1 MIIFPAI
8 DIQNGECVR
17 LTKGDFATAERVA
30 EDPLQTALSF
40 QEAGAEWIHMVD
52 LDGAKTAQTVNR
64 SVFLAVAKETKL
76 KVEVGGGIRDVKT
89 AEYYLEHGVERVI
102 LGSAAVRNPKM
113 VAELVREYGDRI
125 VVGIDAENGIVKIDG
140 WQNTGHVNFIALA
153 RTMEY
158 IGVRHIIYTDISKDG
173 TLSGPNLAELRRLR
187 DSAHVNVI
195 ASGGIH
201 NLDDI
206 TELGKLRLYG
216 AICGKSLYHGTL
228 DLREAIEE
236 GAKYTP
242 VEIPDP
248 EELEAAEEAAYQEA
262 ENRKA
267 KAQQQRSSN
276 GGRARSER
284 PQPGEESRSSKN
296 TDGRRERQ
304 SGNPSRNRP
313 SGNATKNSAG
323 GPGGEGKRDP
333 SRTEPK
339 EKKPRTDSGSAPR
352 REGKPQGG
360 KAAENS
366 GGKPDARMP
375 SASGEDGRAPG
386 RSRPRHRS
394 RGRRGGG
401 KGTGSPKQAA
411 EGTPAKQGEK

>member
-64 SVFLAVAKETKL
+64 SVFLSVAKETKL
-76 KVEVGGGIRDVKT
+76 KVEVGGGIRDLKT
-89 AEYYLEHGVERVI
+89 AEYYLEHGIERVI
-102 LGSAAVRNPKM
+102 VGSAAVRNPKM
-113 VAELVREYGDRI
+113 VAELVREYGERI

-140 WQNTGHVNFIALA
+140 WQNTGHVNFITLA

-195 ASGGIH
+195 ASGGIRS
-201 NLDDI
+201 LSDI

-242 VEIPDP
+242 VEIPAP

-267 KAQQQRSSN
+267 KAQQRSQN
-276 GGRARSER
+276 GGRARADRSHN
-284 PQPGEESRSSKN
+284 GEDGRSSKN
-296 TDGRRERQ
+296 AEGRQERS
-304 SGNPSRNRP
+304 SGNPSRNRS
-313 SGNATKNSAG
+313 SGNAPRNPSG
-323 GPGGEGKRDP
+323 GPGGEGKRD
-333 SRTEPK
+333 SGRTEPK
-339 EKKPRTDSGSAPR
+339 EKKPRADSGFAPR
-352 REGKPQGG
+352 KDGKPQGG
-360 KAAENS
+360 KAAQNP
-366 GGKPDARMP
+366 GGKPEPRAP
-375 SASGEDGRAPG
+375 QAPGEDGRTPG

-401 KGTGSPKQAA
+401 KSAGAPKQTA
-411 EGTPAKQGEK
+411 EGTPTKQGEK